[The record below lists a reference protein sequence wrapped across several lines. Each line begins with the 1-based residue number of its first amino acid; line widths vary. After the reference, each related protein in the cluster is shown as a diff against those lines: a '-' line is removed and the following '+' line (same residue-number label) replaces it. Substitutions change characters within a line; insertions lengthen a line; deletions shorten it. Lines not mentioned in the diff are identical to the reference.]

1 MRALKKGKV
10 LAVRAIGGLHV
21 VTVAW
26 DFVEG
31 QEAKRKGLLGFALE
45 RSEFKGGKLIERFF
59 VRGIKRFKKKDEG
72 LPPGTPMP
80 TSEHPIQT
88 FQWGDYT
95 AKPKTTYQYKV
106 VPVYGTPKLIEL
118 DEKSATTVEITT
130 EPEQASKQ
138 DQTGAW
144 HDIYFN
150 RGAAG
155 SQAYARRFPDVELDE
170 NDPESEPMVWLS
182 RGLFEALIG
191 FIKLAAGKDARQ
203 YRLRAMLYEFRYLPV
218 GEAFAAAARKGAD
231 VQIRYEAQS
240 YKKVNQAMIAKA
252 KIKKLCKPQKSRSGI
267 RHNKFIVLI
276 KKGKGNRKDTPVAVW
291 TGSTNISPGG
301 IFGHSNVGHVIWDK
315 DVAQRYLDYWE
326 RLADPEV
333 KPAALREA
341 NLEAEP
347 TPERKAL
354 PPKDRM
360 LTLFSLRDEEK
371 KVPTLRWFGDMMAA
385 ASRIMCMSFAFNLDD
400 ILHKELV
407 KKNSDTLRYAVFD
420 KNPGAGVEGEIRKL
434 KNAVIAPGA
443 KLEKAD
449 IVNFLAENLSGLN
462 RNLYIHDKFLLI
474 DPLGDDPIV
483 ITGSA
488 NFSKPSQVSN
498 DENMLVI
505 RGNTRVAD
513 IYFGEFMRIFDHLYS
528 RYVIRKIRKSGKND
542 PDAGFLKEDPSEWV
556 PSHFRDGP
564 KKLRRLYFMDA

>member
-1 MRALKKGKV
+1 MRELKRGKV

-31 QEAKRKGLLGFALE
+31 QEAKRKGLLGFAIE
-45 RSEFKGGKLIERFF
+45 RSEFKGDRLIERLF

-72 LPPGTPMP
+72 LAPGTPVP

-95 AKPKTTYQYKV
+95 VKPETTYQYKV
-106 VPVYGTPKLIEL
+106 IPVYGAPKLIEL
-118 DEKSATTVEITT
+118 DQPSSTTVEITT
-130 EPEQASKQ
+130 ESEEAPKK

-144 HDIYFN
+144 HNIYFN

-155 SQAYARRFPDVELDE
+155 SQAYARKFADVELDE
-170 NDPESEPMVWLS
+170 DDPKSEPMVWLS

-191 FIKLAAGKDARQ
+191 FIGLAAGKDAEK
-203 YRLRAMLYEFRYLPV
+203 YALRAVLYEFRYLPV
-218 GEAFAAAARKGAD
+218 GEAFAAAAKAGAD

-240 YKKVNQAMIAKA
+240 YKEDNEAMIAKA
-252 KIKKLCKPQKSRSGI
+252 KIKRLCKPQKSRTGI
-267 RHNKFIVLI
+267 RHNKFIVLLKNDKPI
-276 KKGKGNRKDTPVAVW
+276 AVW
-291 TGSTNISPGG
+291 TGSTNISAGG
-301 IFGHSNVGHVIWDK
+301 IFGHSNVGHAVWDR
-315 DVAQRYLDYWE
+315 DIAQRYLDYWE
-326 RLADPEV
+326 RLADPDV
-333 KPAALREA
+333 KPAALRDA

-360 LTLFSLRDEEK
+360 LTLFCLRDEKE

-407 KKNSDTLRYAVFD
+407 KKSETLRYAVFD
-420 KNPGAGVEGEIRKL
+420 KNPGSEVEGEIRES

-443 KLEKAD
+443 KLEKGD
-449 IVNFLAENLSGLN
+449 IVNFLAERLSGLN

-474 DPLGDDPIV
+474 DPLGEDPIV

-488 NFSKPSQVSN
+488 NFSKPSQTTN

-505 RGNTRVAD
+505 RGNTRVSD

-528 RYVIRKIRKSGKND
+528 RYVVRKIREAGTND
-542 PDAGFLKEDPSEWV
+542 PDAGFLKEDPKEWV
-556 PSHFRDGP
+556 PKHFEAGP
-564 KKLRRLYFMDA
+564 KKLRRLYFMGA

>member
-1 MRALKKGKV
+1 MRASKKGNV

-45 RSEFKGGKLIERFF
+45 RAEFKGATLVERLF
-59 VRGIKRFKKKDEG
+59 VRGIKRFKMKDEG
-72 LPPGTPMP
+72 LAPGTPMP

-95 AKPKTTYQYKV
+95 AKPNTRYQYKV
-106 VPVYGTPKLIEL
+106 VPVYGAPKLIEL
-118 DEKSATTVEITT
+118 DQKSATTVEITT
-130 EPEQASKQ
+130 EAEEAPRR
-138 DQTGAW
+138 DQTGAR
-144 HDIYFN
+144 HDVYFN

-155 SQAYARRFPDVELDE
+155 SQAYARRFPNVELDE
-170 NDPESEPMVWLS
+170 NDPASEPMVWLS
-182 RGLFEALIG
+182 RGLFEALTG

-218 GEAFAAAARKGAD
+218 GQAFAAAAKKGAD

-240 YKKVNQAMIAKA
+240 YKKDNKAMIAKA
-252 KIKKLCKPQKSRSGI
+252 RIQKLCKPQKSRAGI

-276 KKGKGNRKDTPVAVW
+276 KKGKGNKKDTPVAVW
-291 TGSTNISPGG
+291 TGSTNISAGG
-301 IFGHSNVGHVIWDK
+301 IFGHSNVGHAIWDK
-315 DVAQRYLDYWE
+315 DIAQRYLAYWE

-333 KPAALREA
+333 KPAALRAA

-347 TPERKAL
+347 TPRRKAL
-354 PPKDRM
+354 PPKERM
-360 LTLFSLRDEEK
+360 LSLFSLRDDKNKLE
-371 KVPTLRWFGDMMAA
+371 TLHWFGDMMAA
-385 ASRIMCMSFAFNLDD
+385 ARGMMCMSFAFNLDD

-407 KKNSDTLRYAVFD
+407 KKGGTLRYAVFD
-420 KNPGAGVEGEIRKL
+420 KNPGEAVEGEIRKIR
-434 KNAVIAPGA
+434 NAVIAPGA
-443 KLEKAD
+443 KLEKGD
-449 IVNFLAENLSGLN
+449 IVNFLAEHLSGLN

-488 NFSKPSQVSN
+488 NFSKPSQTTN

-505 RGNTRVAD
+505 RGNTRVSD

-528 RYVIRKIRKSGKND
+528 RYVIRKIRKAGTSD
-542 PDAGFLKEDPSEWV
+542 PDAGFLREDWKEWV
-556 PSHFRDGP
+556 PQHFENGP
-564 KKLRRLYFMDA
+564 KQLRRIYFMGA